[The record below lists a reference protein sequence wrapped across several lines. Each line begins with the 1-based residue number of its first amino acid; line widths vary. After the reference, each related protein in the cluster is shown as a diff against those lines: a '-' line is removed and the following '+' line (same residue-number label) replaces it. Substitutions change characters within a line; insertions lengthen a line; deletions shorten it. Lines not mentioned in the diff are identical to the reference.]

1 MRILGI
7 DYGRKRIGLAVSDP
21 LYITAQ
27 ALSTLH
33 RGDAENDMAALEVLI
48 REREV
53 DEVVV
58 GLPKN
63 MDGSLGASAR
73 EALAFADELRARF
86 QLAVHMVDERLS
98 TVRAHK
104 VMKSAGLSRKKRT
117 ESADKVAAQLILQS
131 YLDQRGQ
138 RGRQGP

>member
-21 LYITAQ
+21 LCITAQ
-27 ALSTLH
+27 PLPTLH
-33 RGDAENDMAALEVLI
+33 RGDAESDMAALEGLI

-63 MDGSLGASAR
+63 MDGSLGAIAQ
-73 EALAFADELRARF
+73 EALTFADELRARF

-98 TVRAHK
+98 TSRAHK
-104 VMKSAGLSRKKRT
+104 AMKSTGLSRKKRAG
-117 ESADKVAAQLILQS
+117 SADKVAAQLILQS
-131 YLDQRGQ
+131 YLDQKGQ
-138 RGRQGP
+138 RG

>member
-27 ALSTLH
+27 ALPTLH

-98 TVRAHK
+98 TSRAHK
-104 VMKSAGLSRKKRT
+104 AMKSAGLSRKKRT

-138 RGRQGP
+138 RGQRG